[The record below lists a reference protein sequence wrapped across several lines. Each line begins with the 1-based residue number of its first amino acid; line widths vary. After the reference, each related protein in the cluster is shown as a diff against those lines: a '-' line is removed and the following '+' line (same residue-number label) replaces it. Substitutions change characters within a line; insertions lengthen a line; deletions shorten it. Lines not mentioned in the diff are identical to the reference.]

1 MPPTQGDETVSLL
14 YKVLTEA
21 EWEVAQR
28 IGVIETALDARDGFV
43 HLSSAHQL
51 PLTLARYFD
60 GYETVVLLAVDRT
73 LLGDSLVFESAPPRH
88 GAFPHVY
95 GSLRAADVIQQ
106 WILTRQAFE
115 LPEQVLAA
123 SETETLR
130 EQNQC

>member
-1 MPPTQGDETVSLL
+1 MPPTQGDGTMSLL
-14 YKVLTEA
+14 YKVLTEV

-28 IGVIETALDARDGFV
+28 TGVIETALDAQDGYV

-60 GYETVVLLAVDRT
+60 GHETVVLLAVDRSR
-73 LLGDSLVFESAPPRH
+73 LGESLVFESSPPRP

-123 SETETLR
+123 SEIETLC
-130 EQNQC
+130 EQSQC